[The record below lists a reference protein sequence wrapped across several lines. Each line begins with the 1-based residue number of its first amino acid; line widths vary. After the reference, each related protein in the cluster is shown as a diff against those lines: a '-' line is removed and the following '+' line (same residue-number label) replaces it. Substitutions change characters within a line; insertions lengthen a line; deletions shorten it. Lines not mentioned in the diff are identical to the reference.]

1 MGLKIK
7 EYNRKERWKKD
18 VYRCKTLTSKTSN
31 LRLDP
36 TSLRADSHQFAY
48 FLPGTLFGGARGVR
62 LSHGAIPHTHG
73 YIGLLRR
80 HNSKNNFS
88 FLVER

>member
-1 MGLKIK
+1 VLSF
-7 EYNRKERWKKD
+7 W
-18 VYRCKTLTSKTSN
+18 
-31 LRLDP
+31 
-36 TSLRADSHQFAY
+36 
-48 FLPGTLFGGARGVR
+48 FGRGARGEKGKEEEEKGGEVPF
-62 LSHGAIPHTHG
+62 HGAIPHTHG

>member
-1 MGLKIK
+1 LV
-7 EYNRKERWKKD
+7 R
-18 VYRCKTLTSKTSN
+18 
-31 LRLDP
+31 
-36 TSLRADSHQFAY
+36 
-48 FLPGTLFGGARGVR
+48 ARGGR
-62 LSHGAIPHTHG
+62 GEEKEEGEGEEKEKRGEIPFHGAIPHTHG